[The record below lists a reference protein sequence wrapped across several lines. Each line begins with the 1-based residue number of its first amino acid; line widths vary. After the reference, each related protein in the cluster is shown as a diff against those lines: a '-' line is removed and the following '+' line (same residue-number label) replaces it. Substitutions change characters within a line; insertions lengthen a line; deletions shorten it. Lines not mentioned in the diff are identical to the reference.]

1 MVVVEQ
7 RAMLELT
14 RRRALLAVASGAATI
29 AGCSGSGNDRVTI
42 DDRSSGEPIDD
53 RSSGEPIDDYEVV
66 AARNDDGA
74 VLFTEGALPT
84 VTDSDRSNRY
94 ARRDRAIVVS
104 SEGLDAITF
113 GDAPEAD
120 RLRTFVTET
129 DFERSTLYMLSHS
142 VDACHE
148 IRLRSV
154 TVQWDDTDDIRP
166 HAQFCQTTRPA
177 DVECSTET
185 IHTRGFVIR
194 LPVVA
199 DHSSGSSSG
208 MSYECGSA
216 PDPSGEYFEGNVTPA
231 SGGDDT

>member
-1 MVVVEQ
+1 MP
-7 RAMLELT
+7 ELT
-14 RRRALLAVASGAATI
+14 RRRALLAAASGAATI

-53 RSSGEPIDDYEVV
+53 YEVV

-74 VLFTEGALPT
+74 VLFTEGQIPT
-84 VTDSDRSNRY
+84 ATDSDRSNRY
-94 ARRDRAIVVS
+94 ARRDHSIIVS

-120 RLRTFVTET
+120 RLRTFATET
-129 DFERSTLYMLSHS
+129 DFERSSLYMLSHS

-154 TVQWDDTDDIRP
+154 TVQWEGTDDIHP

-185 IHTRGFVIR
+185 MHTRGFVIR

-199 DHSSGSSSG
+199 DHSSGSGSG

-231 SGGDDT
+231 SGGDDA